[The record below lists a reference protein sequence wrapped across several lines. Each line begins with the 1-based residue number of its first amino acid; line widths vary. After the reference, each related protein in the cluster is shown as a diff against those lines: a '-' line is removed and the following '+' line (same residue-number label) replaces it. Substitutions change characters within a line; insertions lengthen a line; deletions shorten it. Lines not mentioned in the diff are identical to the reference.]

1 MTMRATS
8 LLLFLL
14 LIPGALA
21 GCSGFEAFNEN
32 CTASAAVVGTT
43 SLDLDVRRATVRSRQ
58 AAVGDLVADA
68 MLEAAAGSGAVASL
82 QNAGAIRAERCTGG
96 ERDLIPAGPITE
108 ADIEDL
114 LPFENYVAVVRLS
127 GAQLKSMLERAVSA
141 LPEENQGWFLQVSGI
156 GFTADC
162 SRQRQVLS
170 ADATQIVSEGDR
182 VSDITVAGLA
192 WSSAATYS
200 VVTSDFVARGEDG
213 FVALKGAATEET
225 ALLYTD
231 ALKAHLAAHSPV
243 APSGTGRIQLLG
255 CSLP

>member
-1 MTMRATS
+1 MNMRAIP
-8 LLLFLL
+8 FLL
-14 LIPGALA
+14 LLLPAAFA
-21 GCSGFEAFNEN
+21 GCSAFEAFNES
-32 CTASAAVVGTT
+32 CTASGEVVGSTAV
-43 SLDLDVRRATVRSRQ
+43 DLDVRRNTVRSRQ

-96 ERDLIPAGPITE
+96 ERESIPAGPVTE

-114 LPFENYVAVVRLS
+114 LPFENYVAVVTLD
-127 GAQLKSMLERAVSA
+127 GAQLKSVLERAVSA
-141 LPEENQGWFLQVSGI
+141 LPEDNQGWFLQVSGI

-162 SRQRQVLS
+162 GRQRQVLS
-170 ADATQIVSEGDR
+170 ADATQIVTEGDR
-182 VSDITVAGLA
+182 VADITVAGLA
-192 WSSAATYS
+192 WSSSASYT

-213 FVALKGAATEET
+213 FVAMQGAASQET

-243 APSGTGRIQLLG
+243 APSGTGRIDLVG